1 MDLPTAPLDEL
12 NGQNEQSGQNG
23 LHDLN
28 DRYAIPFKLRF
39 KALGDGLIA
48 ADISNPHATA
58 SICLQ
63 GGQVLSWQ
71 PTSTVEPVIWL
82 SSAAKFSPQTS
93 IRGGIPVCWPWFS
106 AHSSE
111 VSFPMHG
118 FARTQPWQVKGS
130 RSLDNGST
138 EIRLTMPITTAMQ
151 AMWSHQ
157 AQLDMLINVGET
169 LKIALITRNLGVS
182 DFTITEALHTYFS
195 VSDVAQVQVEGLD
208 GIHFHDKAAGW
219 TEGDQAGAIGFAA
232 EVDRVYVNTPQR
244 CTIVDP
250 AWQRHIHIAKLG
262 SQSTVVW
269 NPWAARAAQMGD
281 LGNADHEVN
290 QDGWK
295 RFVCVESANARENAV
310 TVPAGK
316 SHTMAVEYRVE
327 AI

>member
-1 MDLPTAPLDEL
+1 MDLTTTSLAE
-12 NGQNEQSGQNG
+12 
-23 LHDLN
+23 LN
-28 DRYAIPFKLRF
+28 DRFAIPFKLRF
-39 KALGDGLIA
+39 KALGDGLIT
-48 ADISNPHATA
+48 ADISNAHATA

-63 GGQVLSWQ
+63 GGQILSWQ
-71 PTSTVEPVIWL
+71 PTSTAEPVIWL
-82 SSAAKFSPQTS
+82 STAATFAPQTS

-106 AHSSE
+106 AHS
-111 VSFPMHG
+111 VDASFPAHG

-151 AMWSHQ
+151 AMWPHQ
-157 AQLDMLINVGET
+157 AQLDMLINVGAT
-169 LKIALITRNLGVS
+169 LKIALITRNLGAS
-182 DFTITEALHTYFS
+182 DFAITEALHTYFA
-195 VSDVAQVQVEGLD
+195 VSDITQVNQVQVEGLD

-219 TEGDQAGAIGFAA
+219 TEGDQAGAISFAA
-232 EVDRVYVNTPQR
+232 EVDRVYVNTSER

-250 AWQRHIHIAKLG
+250 AWQRRIHIAKLG

-269 NPWAARAAQMGD
+269 NPWADRAAQMGD
-281 LGNADHEVN
+281 LGTDDSN
-290 QDGWK
+290 GWK

-327 AI
+327 VI